1 MTSSQKVVEIESVN
15 PENKKPTFETI
26 YNSTLSKVKEKVSA
40 ISIRPSTLHLII
52 KYVMEEVEETAAKG
66 AEQKE
71 MALKL
76 IRALVVDLTKDADEE
91 VLLKL
96 IDDFLIIYP
105 LSIFLILYL
114 SISFSLFA
122 YVLTKVSVTI
132 YAGGIVVSELLNIDF
147 WVGAIGIVIFTGA
160 YTILGGLRAVV
171 YTETLQTVV
180 LIMGSVI
187 ITYLGFQEVGG
198 WTQLTETVTQVSP
211 EHFNMWRPWDGPD
224 FPWAGL
230 LFGGTIVGIW
240 YWCTD

>member
-1 MTSSQKVVEIESVN
+1 MTSSQKVVDIESVN

-96 IDDFLIIYP
+96 IDDNTVSNLID
-105 LSIFLILYL
+105 LIVDATKGKLN
-114 SISFSLFA
+114 INA
-122 YVLTKVSVTI
+122 VTKV
-132 YAGGIVVSELLNIDF
+132 
-147 WVGAIGIVIFTGA
+147 
-160 YTILGGLRAVV
+160 
-171 YTETLQTVV
+171 
-180 LIMGSVI
+180 GSGCVNNCI
-187 ITYLGFQEVGG
+187 PYLF
-198 WTQLTETVTQVSP
+198 SKKK
-211 EHFNMWRPWDGPD
+211 
-224 FPWAGL
+224 
-230 LFGGTIVGIW
+230 
-240 YWCTD
+240 